1 MKRSIRLFL
10 FALASVAVAAMVL
23 AGSAGLPGFGN
34 YPGPYGDLVVA
45 SAGPDRHVTN
55 VPTSINF
62 DYRGLDTLGEEYILF
77 AAAAALAL
85 LLRKEPGDGGKRS
98 RKEPRPPGD
107 IIRWTG
113 LLLFGPLAVFGVYVI
128 IHGAITPGGGFHG
141 GVIFSTVWLV
151 YFISGNNGS
160 FERVL
165 PRKATDLIE
174 AVGAGAY
181 AVIGMIPLLTG
192 QVFLKNVL
200 PLGETGQITAGG
212 TIALIN
218 FFVGVEVAA
227 AFMLVYSE
235 FIREI
240 YLE

>member
-10 FALASVAVAAMVL
+10 FAVASVAVAAMVL
-23 AGSAGLPGFGN
+23 AGAAGLPGFGN

-85 LLRKEPGDGGKRS
+85 LLRKEPGDGGRRS

-113 LLLFGPLAVFGVYVI
+113 LLLFGPLAVFGDLRDHSRRDHARRRFSWRRDLQ
-128 IHGAITPGGGFHG
+128 HGLAVVFH
-141 GVIFSTVWLV
+141 
-151 YFISGNNGS
+151 
-160 FERVL
+160 
-165 PRKATDLIE
+165 
-174 AVGAGAY
+174 
-181 AVIGMIPLLTG
+181 
-192 QVFLKNVL
+192 
-200 PLGETGQITAGG
+200 LGK
-212 TIALIN
+212 
-218 FFVGVEVAA
+218 
-227 AFMLVYSE
+227 
-235 FIREI
+235 
-240 YLE
+240 